1 MRGAAA
7 FTAVVAAAVLLAS
20 RAIAAAPPAGIVSE
34 DVPVRGGT
42 AALARAIG
50 VDPALDRARFV
61 AEVARLVYA
70 DTKLKRREPQSAF
83 RRLRAY
89 LEGDRS
95 RTGSHVDLV
104 PMPLTAAV
112 WSDAVFHREI
122 APTDLFATIIADPSA
137 ALLARGLAALDDETL
152 RFLIDHPATIA
163 RLYDRDAA
171 VFAAFAGHL
180 RIHGD
185 AS

>member
-95 RTGSHVDLV
+95 RTGSLAGSRT
-104 PMPLTAAV
+104 PPP
-112 WSDAVFHREI
+112 SDAADSATLTNLVSWEGHDYRIDFVTPEAQRLRRIRERQGGVSI
-122 APTDLFATIIADPSA
+122 DD
-137 ALLARGLAALDDETL
+137 AL
-152 RFLIDHPATIA
+152 
-163 RLYDRDAA
+163 
-171 VFAAFAGHL
+171 
-180 RIHGD
+180 
-185 AS
+185 